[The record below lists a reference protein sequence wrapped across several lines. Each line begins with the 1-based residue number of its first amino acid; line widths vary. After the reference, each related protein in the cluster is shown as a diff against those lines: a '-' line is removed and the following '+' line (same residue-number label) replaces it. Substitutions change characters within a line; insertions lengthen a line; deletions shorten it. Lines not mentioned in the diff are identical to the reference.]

1 MADQSLNQ
9 GLDHIA
15 IRVYDLDASVEFYT
29 RGLGF
34 RFVQEWSAGGVHRA
48 AFLDAGDDRLI
59 ELFSPA
65 DTPPGGSPYPL
76 DAHRRPSDAARAEN
90 AAVVHLAVRTRNVP
104 ALYEQAVQAGARPM
118 GGPFSVRTRG
128 DTPMTFQAA
137 FIFGPNDEVIELI
150 NRPNATVGGDAVL

>member
-1 MADQSLNQ
+1 MPHDPLNQ

-15 IRVYDLDASVEFYT
+15 IRAYDLDASVQFYT
-29 RGLGF
+29 EGLGF

-59 ELFSPA
+59 ELFGPT

-76 DAHRRPSDAARAEN
+76 DAHRRPSDAERAQN
-90 AAVVHLAVRTRNVP
+90 AAVVHLAIRTPDVS
-104 ALYEQAVQAGARPM
+104 ALYEQAVQAGAGPM

-128 DTPMTFQAA
+128 TIPMTFQAA
-137 FIFGPNDEVIELI
+137 FVTGPNGEVIELI
-150 NRPNATVGGDAVL
+150 NRPNASVGGDAV